1 MGKRIHPGMP
11 GGNFDPAHV
20 HTTSYGHRAVC
31 NPAFNPSPAPPPPP
45 GTLVPGCVPPPGT
58 EPTEP
63 ERFNGLGGSGA
74 CPGPK
79 SRGLPATPFDR
90 REKPFK
96 GWHMERT
103 GRGHA
108 AVIGEPL
115 RRSEMLDK
123 EHQLATI
130 CDVLGKQAF
139 SGQFCSNPEKFKVAA
154 KLAGVPLTPKT
165 LARVD
170 ARMPEEGFNPV
181 LDRSSY
187 NQLLKPLSQ
196 RSKFSVQ
203 KTDFMAQGKS
213 RPRGGTPHGL
223 HAGMH
228 GGLRPPGSSRSSMK
242 SFATRTSVAS
252 AENKILR
259 EQNAMLEAELAEA
272 KGMKS
277 GRTNGSLRSRS
288 TTGGGSLRS
297 FGSRRSTARGLS
309 PQAAAVIKQLKSR
322 GDQLPEYCQQYDS
335 ENTGSIS
342 KNDLQMALVQIG
354 ACTHALADSTLDE
367 LFSLCPHQHGQ
378 IKYNDLARRVRSITL
393 PSDEADR
400 MSVHQSDTGSRP
412 CTNQSGYDTVG
423 SAHHRL
429 AGDFRT
435 ENMF

>member
-203 KTDFMAQGKS
+203 KTERDAGGGVGGSQGNEIGQDKRVAQV
-213 RPRGGTPHGL
+213 PIDH
-223 HAGMH
+223 
-228 GGLRPPGSSRSSMK
+228 
-242 SFATRTSVAS
+242 
-252 AENKILR
+252 
-259 EQNAMLEAELAEA
+259 
-272 KGMKS
+272 
-277 GRTNGSLRSRS
+277 
-288 TTGGGSLRS
+288 GGGSLRS

-342 KNDLQMALVQIG
+342 KNDLQMALAQIG
-354 ACTHALADSTLDE
+354 ACTHALAHWMSYFRCALINTDKSSIMISLAECDQSHCRLTRLTECRFINLTLA
-367 LFSLCPHQHGQ
+367 L
-378 IKYNDLARRVRSITL
+378 DLARIRAVMTL
-393 PSDEADR
+393 WVLHIID
-400 MSVHQSDTGSRP
+400 
-412 CTNQSGYDTVG
+412 
-423 SAHHRL
+423 
-429 AGDFRT
+429 
-435 ENMF
+435 